1 MPPSRSQTADPSELP
16 TSPQGPTTGSPLFVQ
31 PSRIPQHTP
40 PSLTPES
47 SQDASPDQVPAEASW
62 STDAP
67 ESASGP
73 APDESS
79 STPFSGSGVKLSK
92 AGLRAGL
99 GVGFRQMC
107 KVVAAFV
114 ADQEQREAG
123 LWAPDGEDVHDV
135 SAPAANIVY
144 RRLPDD
150 AKGGDV
156 IDLFAL
162 GLALVGYVG
171 KNLALRQELRTLR
184 QLQEAQG
191 ITPDQE

>member
-1 MPPSRSQTADPSELP
+1 MSPSRSVTADPSALP
-16 TSPQGPTTGSPLFVQ
+16 TSLPSPTSPLFVQ
-31 PSRIPQHTP
+31 PSKTPEPTP

-47 SQDASPDQVPAEASW
+47 SLPGSPDQPPAEAPW

-67 ESASGP
+67 GRASGP

-79 STPFSGSGVKLSK
+79 GTPSSGSGVKLSK
-92 AGLRAGL
+92 AGLRAAL
-99 GVGFRQMC
+99 GVGFRQIC
-107 KVVAAFV
+107 RTVAGIV
-114 ADQEQREAG
+114 ADEDQREAG
-123 LWAPDGEDVHDV
+123 LWVPDDDDVKDV
-135 SAPAANIVY
+135 STPAANIVY
-144 RRLPDD
+144 RRLPDE

-171 KNLALRQELRTLR
+171 KNLHHRAQLRTAR

-191 ITPDQE
+191 IQPEQE

>member
-1 MPPSRSQTADPSELP
+1 MPPSRSQTVDPSELP

-31 PSRIPQHTP
+31 PSRILEPTP
-40 PSLTPES
+40 RSLTPES
-47 SQDASPDQVPAEASW
+47 SQHESPDQPQAEASW

-67 ESASGP
+67 ESVSGP

-79 STPFSGSGVKLSK
+79 GTPFSGSGVKLSK

-99 GVGFRQMC
+99 GVGFRQVC
-107 KVVAAFV
+107 KVVAAFI

-123 LWAPDGEDVHDV
+123 LWTPDGEDVHDV

-171 KNLALRQELRTLR
+171 KNLALRAQLRTER

-191 ITPDQE
+191 ITPEQE

>member
-1 MPPSRSQTADPSELP
+1 MPPSRSQTVDPSELP
-16 TSPQGPTTGSPLFVQ
+16 TSLPGPTTGSPLFVQ
-31 PSRIPQHTP
+31 PSRTPDPTP
-40 PSLTPES
+40 PSQTPES
-47 SQDASPDQVPAEASW
+47 SHPGSPDQPPAEASW
-62 STDAP
+62 STDAAD
-67 ESASGP
+67 SASGP
-73 APDESS
+73 APDEPSGIPS
-79 STPFSGSGVKLSK
+79 IGSGVKLSK

-99 GVGFRQMC
+99 GVGFRQVC

-171 KNLALRQELRTLR
+171 KNLALRAELRTLR

-191 ITPDQE
+191 IQPEQE